1 MTITTE
7 QAYLA
12 LYKSLP
18 QQVKAKLRILIDK
31 ETEKEQA
38 FLKRLEE
45 IKVMPKRP
53 INDLLDEL
61 DRESELAMQAK
72 GLNKE
77 DIDKSVAEMNKN
89 RTAYNNKIR
98 TRQK

>member
-18 QQVKAKLRILIDK
+18 QKVKAKLRILIDK

-45 IKVMPKRP
+45 IKQMPKRP
-53 INDLLDEL
+53 INELLDEL

-72 GLNKE
+72 GLSLE

-98 TRQK
+98 ARQK